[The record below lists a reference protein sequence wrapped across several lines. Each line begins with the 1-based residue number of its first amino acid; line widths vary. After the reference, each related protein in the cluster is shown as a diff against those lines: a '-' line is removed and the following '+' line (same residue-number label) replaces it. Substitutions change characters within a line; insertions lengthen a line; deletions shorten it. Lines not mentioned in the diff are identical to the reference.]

1 MSTKSVDGGIST
13 AHGIDVTLGIDPS
26 LTGFALAAVSCTGS
40 EYGVW
45 VHNSTH
51 RGVDR
56 LLDISMWLSIKI
68 DQLER
73 QGLTVKDVAMEDTVL
88 NSFSASKLGELAG
101 VVKIALRHALSD
113 AGAYPLRVPPAT
125 LKKFATGSGKATKQ
139 EVMAAVAAKWGP
151 EFTDDN
157 MADAFV
163 LARMA
168 RGVSSDPDEAEIL
181 VRLRDSKFRDAAKV

>member
-1 MSTKSVDGGIST
+1 MATKAIDGGLSHTEGTDI
-13 AHGIDVTLGIDPS
+13 TLGIDPS
-26 LTGFALAAVSCTGS
+26 LSAFALAAVSRSGS

-45 VHNSTH
+45 VHSSTH

-56 LLDISMWLSIKI
+56 LMDISMWLSIKI
-68 DQLER
+68 DQLAR
-73 QGLTVKDVAMEDTVL
+73 HGLTITDVAMEDTVL
-88 NSFSASKLGELAG
+88 NSYSASKLGELAG
-101 VVKIALRHALSD
+101 VVKVALKNSVPG

-125 LKKFATGSGKATKQ
+125 LKKFATGSGKASKQ
-139 EVMAAVAAKWGP
+139 EVMSAVAKKWGP

-168 RGVSSDPDEAEIL
+168 RGVSADPDEEAIL
-181 VRLRDSKFRDAAKV
+181 VRLRDPKFRDVVKV